1 MKIKGGLADKHGFS
15 MIEILVVISIIG
27 IISVVATVYVR
38 KSFNQA
44 RDSQRLNDIR
54 QLQNALERY
63 ANDNNEAGYPEA
75 QELIPGKPLTSRDGV
90 ETYMKAIPSNP
101 KPRTEGGCGDKEY
114 KYTKT
119 SNGKSYT
126 IQYCLT
132 QGISN
137 IPNGDCVAMPTI
149 TCVPGIE
156 GGCKC
161 NDVSK
166 PCCGYCNEGSTCGGG
181 ILFAKN
187 YRIGGANGSNFD
199 LIAPKKACDF
209 NNNICESN
217 ADGSNNQERWGELGL
232 VTSANSRNDGSKNT
246 DILISYNGVSAAKNC
261 SDLVY
266 KGFMDW
272 YLPSSDELK
281 LFLTKANENVGD
293 LRSGISG
300 SPSYW
305 SSTEEQGQPN
315 PANNQALVVK
325 YNNTPNPMGG
335 SAIKTDN
342 RFVRCI
348 RK

>member
-1 MKIKGGLADKHGFS
+1 MKIKGGLADKRGFS

-44 RDSQRLNDIR
+44 RDSQRLNDVR

-75 QELIPGKPLTSRDGV
+75 QELVPGQPLISKDGM

-101 KPRTEGGCGDKEY
+101 KPRTDGPGGCGDKEY

-119 SNGKSYT
+119 ANGKSYT

-137 IPNGDCVAMPTI
+137 IPNGDCVAMPTV
-149 TCVPGIE
+149 TCVPGRE

-161 NDVSK
+161 NDISK
-166 PCCGYCNEGSTCGGG
+166 PCCGYCNEGDVCGGG

-199 LIAPKKACDF
+199 LISPKLSCDF
-209 NNNICESN
+209 VNNDCSSPT
-217 ADGSNNQERWGELGL
+217 DGSKNQARWSDSGL
-232 VTSANSRNDGSKNT
+232 TTSANSVNDGSKNT
-246 DILISYNGVSAAKNC
+246 DILIALNGVSAAKDC
-261 SDLVY
+261 SSLVY

-281 LFLTKANENVGD
+281 LFLTKINDDVGG

-305 SSTEEQGQPN
+305 SSTERDNSQAFFVNFSSPSV
-315 PANNQALVVK
+315 ANLTV
-325 YNNTPNPMGG
+325 
-335 SAIKTDN
+335 KTDN
-342 RFVRCI
+342 SKFVRCI

>member
-1 MKIKGGLADKHGFS
+1 MKIKGGLADKRGFS

-75 QELIPGKPLTSRDGV
+75 QELIPGKPLISKDGV

-101 KPRTEGGCGDKEY
+101 KPRTEGTGGCGDKEY

-119 SNGKSYT
+119 ANGKSYV
-126 IQYCLT
+126 IQYCLV
-132 QGISN
+132 QGVSN
-137 IPNGDCVAMPTI
+137 IPGGDCVAMPTI

-161 NDVSK
+161 NEISK
-166 PCCGYCNEGSTCGGG
+166 PCCGYCGEGSTCGGG
-181 ILFAKN
+181 VLFAKN

-199 LIAPKKACDF
+199 LITPQHPCNFAGNDCSSDF
-209 NNNICESN
+209 
-217 ADGSNNQERWGELGL
+217 DGAQNRQRWGDLGL
-232 VTSANSRNDGSKNT
+232 VTSANSTNDGSKNT
-246 DILISYNGVSAAKNC
+246 DTLISLNGISAAKDC
-261 SDLVY
+261 SNLAHKD
-266 KGFMDW
+266 FMDW
-272 YLPSSDELK
+272 YLPSSEELR
-281 LFLTKANENVGD
+281 LFLTKANDNIGG
-293 LRSGISG
+293 LRGGISG

-305 SSTEEQGQPN
+305 SSTEDSS
-315 PANNQALVVK
+315 NQAFVVTFNGSNPVTSRVDK
-325 YNNTPNPMGG
+325 TNTN
-335 SAIKTDN
+335 
-342 RFVRCI
+342 FVRCI